1 MSDATRAVSVEVWMF
16 GPKSESP
23 AKIYV
28 GTVEMLATANV
39 MPGLSVKMPK
49 LKRPMETLAPPVF
62 CKTTSNV
69 PVEPVDLR
77 AFRSHHQ

>member
-1 MSDATRAVSVEVWMF
+1 MSDATGAVSVEVWMF
-16 GPKSESP
+16 GPKSESL
-23 AKIYV
+23 AKM
-28 GTVEMLATANV
+28 TVEMSATLNV
-39 MPGLSVKMPK
+39 MPGLSVEMPK
-49 LKRPMETLAPPVF
+49 LKPPMETLAPPVF